1 MPTPMYRE
9 SESQEVV
16 LAATVEA
23 STTITMGR
31 SASLAIWVG
40 TLASVTTVTW
50 WGANQVN
57 GPYYRVIK
65 SDGQAATTDVTTG
78 SRCYVAPPELFAC
91 PYIKGTS
98 SAGSLT
104 VGVAKKT

>member
-1 MPTPMYRE
+1 MPTPMFRE
-9 SESQEVV
+9 SESQQVV
-16 LAATVEA
+16 LATTAEG
-23 STTITMGR
+23 STPITMGR

-40 TLASVTTVTW
+40 TLASPTTVTW
-50 WGANQVN
+50 FGATQVN

-91 PYIKGTS
+91 PFIKGTS
-98 SAGSLT
+98 SAAAIT